1 MNQGIMKSFLVF
13 FNDELWHQ
21 KNPIHENAYDVIW
34 DLGLG
39 WEEKGARGNLIL
51 IGMPMVKNVLLFFDF
66 DTTISN
72 YGLDFNNHIYL
83 AN

>member
-1 MNQGIMKSFLVF
+1 
-13 FNDELWHQ
+13 
-21 KNPIHENAYDVIW
+21 
-34 DLGLG
+34 LGLG